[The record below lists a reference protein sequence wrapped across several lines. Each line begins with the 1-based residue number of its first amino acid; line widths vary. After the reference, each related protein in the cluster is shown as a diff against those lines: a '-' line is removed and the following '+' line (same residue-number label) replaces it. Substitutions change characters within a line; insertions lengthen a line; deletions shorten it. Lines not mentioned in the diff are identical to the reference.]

1 MFAELIKLSMCAYVC
16 KGRHILTLLI
26 SLQLL
31 AGEVSRF
38 HEFKQNLGAKFR
50 SPQVRATFLIN
61 SFSRN
66 QCYTAV
72 SRICVFAFG

>member
-1 MFAELIKLSMCAYVC
+1 MFAELIKLSMYAYVC

>member
-1 MFAELIKLSMCAYVC
+1 MLMCE
-16 KGRHILTLLI
+16 GRHILTLLI

-50 SPQVRATFLIN
+50 LPQVRATFLID
-61 SFSRN
+61 
-66 QCYTAV
+66 
-72 SRICVFAFG
+72 